1 MVGRGSAAR
10 RAGTPDGPDDRAG
23 ALLEQARTLTQ
34 TAERDAPAD
43 LDRAIELLRTA
54 AKLPALT
61 PGRRCL
67 VLSELG
73 FLLKSRYIR
82 GLHARS
88 AFPPHGRDTSDID
101 ESIALYEAALE
112 LLPGGE
118 HPYPLLSNLGQAHF
132 GRCAVDRGDVRSAEA
147 AVRYTRLAAASSP
160 VDAVDLPPAL
170 ASMVSA
176 VQLLVRSEGP
186 RAELEAALELSL
198 AIVDRLPRGA
208 PQEAEC
214 VGLHVELLQLVRE
227 RIAVDADD
235 EERAWERLAAT
246 ADPERPAA
254 LRARRALGRRALER
268 FDRSG
273 DRGDLD
279 RAVVALQEAARWSS
293 DADPER
299 VGDLGLLGH
308 ALGLRAGPECLDADR
323 DGAIAAYRAALELHP
338 SMRERG
344 VCVERL
350 CALLMERFRLGRNRG
365 DLEEIV
371 EVYSALAG
379 QWQGD
384 RRSIP
389 GAASAAQALEAL
401 NRLADS
407 PTDAALAFML
417 RHFTALAAETKPDQ
431 GRQVGRLRSIFH
443 EPYVELARKRRGHVH
458 PDTELA
464 AELDEQLGWLRAA
477 PDRAATDREG
487 YEELADILSARA
499 IAVSPDDVNDE
510 LIAVLRRL
518 LPLLPPDEVNPRALW
533 RLHLGHA
540 LHHRFHQ
547 VGRGA
552 DLAEARALFALV
564 GADSR
569 AATFLRVAACD
580 VGGQAAADADRWED
594 AAHAWRR
601 GVDLFG
607 LLAARHL
614 SAEDFLHQLE
624 PFAGLAAAA
633 GAAAARCGDAVGALE
648 VLERGR
654 GLLIGR
660 ALDVRGDL
668 HRLGQEHPRLAEQ
681 LRVLADE
688 LAGAVDR
695 PVPETAQAARPRSA
709 DGAYQ
714 HARRWDESIAAIRRL
729 PGFAT
734 FLAPVEVAD
743 LLEAAADGP
752 VVTVNVSPHGCHAL
766 VLTTAGVTALPLP
779 DLSAQGVVDHV
790 GVFYGALPFAE
801 LLPDDLEATI
811 AAQTPLRQTLGWL
824 WDAVARPV
832 LDHLDRHAPPHSR
845 VWWVPTGLLA
855 MLPLHAAE
863 ALERTDGSSVIDRL
877 SSSYAPTVATL
888 AAAKRRVHDAPPAGL
903 RIVAAHDLA
912 GMPALA
918 GAAAEAALLLRRF
931 PDAAGSL
938 GAAATR
944 AAALSAIE
952 EGEWLHVAGHASS
965 YRDDPT
971 RSALHLHDGPLTVQ
985 EVMTSRS
992 PGGRLAYLSA
1002 CQTVFADPT
1011 SADEI
1016 IHLGSAFHLAGYRNV
1031 IGTMWRVPDGTAAAT
1046 ARLFY
1051 DAPRPPLDGAPAA
1064 RALHRATRRLR
1075 AQYPL
1080 LPTRWAAYQHIGP

>member
-1 MVGRGSAAR
+1 MSGRAPEGL
-10 RAGTPDGPDDRAG
+10 DDSRAG
-23 ALLEQARTLTQ
+23 ALLEGARTLTQ
-34 TAERDAPAD
+34 TAERNAPAD

-61 PGRRCL
+61 PPRRCL

-73 FLLKSRYIR
+73 FLLKSRYIGELR
-82 GLHARS
+82 TRA
-88 AFPPHGRDTSDID
+88 DTHDID
-101 ESIALYEAALE
+101 ESIALYHEALD
-112 LLPGGE
+112 LLPVGE
-118 HPYPLLSNLGQAHF
+118 HPYPLLSNLGQAYF

-147 AVRYTRLAAASSP
+147 AVRYHRLAAASLP
-160 VDAVDLPPAL
+160 IAAVDLPLAL
-170 ASMVSA
+170 SSMVSA
-176 VQLLVRSEGP
+176 VRLLVGLQGP
-186 RAELEAALELSL
+186 PAELEAALELSL
-198 AIVDRLPRGA
+198 AIVDRLPPDA
-208 PQEAEC
+208 PREAEC
-214 VGLHVELLQLVRE
+214 VGHHAELLQLVSE
-227 RIAVDADD
+227 RIAVDPDD
-235 EERAWERLAAT
+235 GQ
-246 ADPERPAA
+246 PAA
-254 LRARRALGRRALER
+254 VSARRARGRGALER

-273 DRGDLD
+273 DQGDLD
-279 RAVVALQEAARWSS
+279 RAVVALQETARRST

-308 ALGLRAGPECLDADR
+308 VLALRARPESLDADR
-323 DGAIAAYRAALELHP
+323 DGAITAYRAALELHP
-338 SMRERG
+338 GMRERG

-350 CALLMERFRLGRNRG
+350 CTLLMERFRLGGNRG

-371 EVYSALAG
+371 EVHSALAR

-389 GAASAAQALEAL
+389 GAAVTAEALQAL
-401 NRLADS
+401 NRLTDS
-407 PTDAALAFML
+407 SMDAALAFML
-417 RHFTALAAETKPDQ
+417 RHLAALAAEAEPEQ
-431 GRQVGRLRSIFH
+431 GRPVGRLRSIFH

-477 PDRAATDREG
+477 PSPAATDRDR
-487 YEELADILSARA
+487 YEELAEILSARA

-510 LIAVLRRL
+510 LIAVLRKL
-518 LPLLPPDEVNPRALW
+518 LPLIAPDEVNPRALW

-547 VGRGA
+547 VRRGA

-564 GADSR
+564 GADR
-569 AATFLRVAACD
+569 DAATFLRVAAFD
-580 VGGQAAADADRWED
+580 IGGQAAVNAGRWED
-594 AAHAWRR
+594 AAHAWRQ

-614 SAEDFLHQLE
+614 SANDFLQQLE
-624 PFAGLAAAA
+624 PFSGLAAAA
-633 GAAAARCGDAVGALE
+633 GAAAARCGDAAGALE

-668 HRLGQEHPRLAEQ
+668 YRLSEEHPPLAEQ

-695 PVPETAQAARPRSA
+695 PAPDTAEAARPGSA

-734 FLAPVEVAD
+734 FMAPVEVAD

-790 GVFYGALPFAE
+790 NVFHGALPFAE
-801 LLPDDLEATI
+801 LMPDDLEASI
-811 AAQTPLRQTLGWL
+811 AAQAPLRQTLGWL
-824 WDAVARPV
+824 WDVVARPV
-832 LDHLDRHAPPHSR
+832 LDHLARYAPPHSR

-863 ALERTDGSSVIDRL
+863 ALERTEGNSVIDRL

-888 AAAKRRVHDAPPAGL
+888 AAAKRRVHDAPRGGL
-903 RIVAAHDLA
+903 RVVAAHDLA

-918 GAAAEAALLLRRF
+918 GAATEAALLLGRF

-944 AAALSAIE
+944 AAALSAVE

-971 RSALHLHDGPLTVQ
+971 KSALHLHDGPLTVQ

-992 PGGRLAYLSA
+992 PRGRLAYLSA
-1002 CQTVFADPT
+1002 CQTVFADPA

-1016 IHLGSAFHLAGYRNV
+1016 IHLGSAFHIAGYRNV
-1031 IGTMWRVPDGTAAAT
+1031 IGTLWRVPDGTAAAT

-1051 DAPRPPLDGAPAA
+1051 DALRLPLDGAPAA
-1064 RALHRATRRLR
+1064 SALHRATRQLR
-1075 AQYPL
+1075 EQYPL